1 MARYVLTD
9 PAKQDVRDIV
19 DYIRQR
25 NPEAAARVRG
35 EFRDA
40 MRRLADFPYMGHLRA
55 DLTDEPLRFWTV
67 YSYLIVYRPDRKPL
81 QVIRVLHGARD
92 VGKILERE

>member
-19 DYIRQR
+19 GYIRQR
-25 NPEAAARVRG
+25 NPDAATRVRTQLR
-35 EFRDA
+35 EA
-40 MRRLADFPYMGHLRA
+40 MRRLADFPYMGHLRQ
-55 DLTDEPLRFWTV
+55 DLTDEPLRFWAV

-81 QVIRVLHGARD
+81 QIIRVVHGARD
-92 VGKILERE
+92 VAKILEGE